1 MVDRVMLGIAV
12 ALLCLLVGV
21 LVVIKLQ
28 AWNECRAAGFSRVAC
43 SAMVR

>member
-1 MVDRVMLGIAV
+1 MVDRLMLGMAV
-12 ALLCLLVGV
+12 ALLCVLVGV
-21 LVVIKLQ
+21 LVSSKLQ